1 MLVNG
6 LGIGCLVDKDL
17 EVLHNG
23 QILDNDDEIEY
34 CFTQSTNPLIV
45 YVPTDLTPEEFRDY
59 SKIAISNL
67 ESFKHCGGTQ
77 MAEMNGLQ
85 IEIDQILDNHTVNFQ
100 NEVLGIKISDSQMV
114 IDQQLQQTQ
123 LSTKSISQLP
133 IKKSYSQT
141 SQYN

>member
-1 MLVNG
+1 
-6 LGIGCLVDKDL
+6 
-17 EVLHNG
+17 
-23 QILDNDDEIEY
+23 
-34 CFTQSTNPLIV
+34 
-45 YVPTDLTPEEFRDY
+45 
-59 SKIAISNL
+59 
-67 ESFKHCGGTQ
+67 

-114 IDQQLQQTQ
+114 INQQLQQTQ

-141 SQYN
+141 S

>member
-1 MLVNG
+1 
-6 LGIGCLVDKDL
+6 
-17 EVLHNG
+17 
-23 QILDNDDEIEY
+23 
-34 CFTQSTNPLIV
+34 
-45 YVPTDLTPEEFRDY
+45 
-59 SKIAISNL
+59 
-67 ESFKHCGGTQ
+67 

-141 SQYN
+141 S

>member
-1 MLVNG
+1 
-6 LGIGCLVDKDL
+6 
-17 EVLHNG
+17 
-23 QILDNDDEIEY
+23 
-34 CFTQSTNPLIV
+34 
-45 YVPTDLTPEEFRDY
+45 
-59 SKIAISNL
+59 
-67 ESFKHCGGTQ
+67 

-141 SQYN
+141 AQYN

>member
-1 MLVNG
+1 
-6 LGIGCLVDKDL
+6 
-17 EVLHNG
+17 
-23 QILDNDDEIEY
+23 
-34 CFTQSTNPLIV
+34 
-45 YVPTDLTPEEFRDY
+45 
-59 SKIAISNL
+59 
-67 ESFKHCGGTQ
+67 

-141 SQYN
+141 TQYN